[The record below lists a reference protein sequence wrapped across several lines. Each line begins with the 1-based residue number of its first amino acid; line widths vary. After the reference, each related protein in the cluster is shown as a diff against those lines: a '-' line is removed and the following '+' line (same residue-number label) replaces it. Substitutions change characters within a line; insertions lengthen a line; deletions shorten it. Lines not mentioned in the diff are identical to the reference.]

1 MKLKS
6 LMGPILS
13 LFLVPFLPAAPV
25 LSSPG
30 PQQEKPNAAEQAKL
44 LLTGAS
50 ASPSVLPSST
60 ANQPKPPLRCQLLI
74 VSLVT
79 LGLVVFV
86 LESTIPRNDVPF
98 AIW

>member
-25 LSSPG
+25 G
-30 PQQEKPNAAEQAKL
+30 AQQEKPNAAEQAKL
-44 LLTGAS
+44 LLADASGSPGA
-50 ASPSVLPSST
+50 LPSSEV
-60 ANQPKPPLRCQLLI
+60 NQPKLPLRHQLLI
-74 VSLVT
+74 VSLIT

-86 LESTIPRNDVPF
+86 LVTTLPRNNIPF